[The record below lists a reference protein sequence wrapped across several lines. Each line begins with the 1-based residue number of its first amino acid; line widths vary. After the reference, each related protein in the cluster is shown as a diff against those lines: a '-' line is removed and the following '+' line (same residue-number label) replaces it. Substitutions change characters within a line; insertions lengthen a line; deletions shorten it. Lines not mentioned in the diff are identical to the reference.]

1 MYVMEPRQSTYLC
14 HPSGKYMPTYL
25 LVYAN
30 LIFLF
35 GGRNLGSKI
44 KILLLRNQAM
54 KSKKKVLIGDVLE
67 LNLDLNLKVHIQ
79 AHMIKKTF

>member
-1 MYVMEPRQSTYLC
+1 MEPRQSMYLC
-14 HPSGKYMPTYL
+14 QPVVKSMPTSL
-25 LVYAN
+25 LVYTS
-30 LIFLF
+30 LLFLF